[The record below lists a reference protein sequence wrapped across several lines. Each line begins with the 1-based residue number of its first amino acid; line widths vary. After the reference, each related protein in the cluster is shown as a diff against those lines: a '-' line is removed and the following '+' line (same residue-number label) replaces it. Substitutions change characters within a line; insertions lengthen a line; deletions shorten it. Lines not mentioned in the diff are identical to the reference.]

1 MDLDNRSVQI
11 LQAVAS
17 TVKISSKEIMEKY
30 DLTRNQ
36 LDYAIKKINDY
47 LEENNYRKII
57 RSRNGSFIVD
67 TKVVDVFSG
76 IMNSESQLQADE
88 NSFLDEDH
96 RLLVILLLIFSAD
109 YLSLYHFSES
119 LEVSKNTIVS
129 DIKKLKKQLKKH
141 KLTIDYSRKGGYY
154 FRGDEEA
161 VRGLI
166 LVVTDQVMDS
176 IYNRLIFEK
185 YLAIQATEI
194 EEQRKMLRMVEDELQ
209 VQYTDNRIQ
218 TAPYFLVL
226 LDRRVKN
233 GHII

>member
-141 KLTIDYSRKGGYY
+141 KLTIDYSRKGVN
-154 FRGDEEA
+154 F
-161 VRGLI
+161 
-166 LVVTDQVMDS
+166 
-176 IYNRLIFEK
+176 IFW
-185 YLAIQATEI
+185 
-194 EEQRKMLRMVEDELQ
+194 
-209 VQYTDNRIQ
+209 
-218 TAPYFLVL
+218 
-226 LDRRVKN
+226 
-233 GHII
+233 G

>member
-109 YLSLYHFSES
+109 YLSLYHFS
-119 LEVSKNTIVS
+119 K
-129 DIKKLKKQLKKH
+129 
-141 KLTIDYSRKGGYY
+141 
-154 FRGDEEA
+154 A
-161 VRGLI
+161 
-166 LVVTDQVMDS
+166 
-176 IYNRLIFEK
+176 
-185 YLAIQATEI
+185 
-194 EEQRKMLRMVEDELQ
+194 
-209 VQYTDNRIQ
+209 
-218 TAPYFLVL
+218 
-226 LDRRVKN
+226 
-233 GHII
+233 